1 MATRH
6 RAPSC
11 ARALVLGAALVWF
24 APLLALARGACEL
37 SVVHRN
43 TLYNYTLASPTP
55 KHPHGVLSEDGF
67 YRVAVNDS
75 ILWFQLCDQMI
86 FNHDPPTCHGCQ
98 SCGGPL
104 RCGMKCSGLVSN
116 NVGGYD
122 VCTTIGIG
130 SNQQITLIDKNNPQK
145 GVMVKMVLTDC
156 SLSVSVFCDSNVVQL
171 PETFDIS
178 GTCDYATAL
187 RHPSGCAKA
196 ISVSG
201 KGWGWFGTLIM
212 IIICLLL
219 GYILVGT
226 VYRFFFLGIHGVEAI
241 PNLQFWINLP
251 QRARIMISSL
261 IRKLSGRS
269 GDSQG
274 SYARMNY

>member
-24 APLLALARGACEL
+24 APLLALARE
-37 SVVHRN
+37 
-43 TLYNYTLASPTP
+43 LASSASSTAT
-55 KHPHGVLSEDGF
+55 LSTTT
-67 YRVAVNDS
+67 R
-75 ILWFQLCDQMI
+75 
-86 FNHDPPTCHGCQ
+86 
-98 SCGGPL
+98 
-104 RCGMKCSGLVSN
+104 
-116 NVGGYD
+116 YD